1 MPSATL
7 ADSQFVVDEQMG
19 KIGQW
24 LQVSANIGILCG
36 LILVGVQINQATG
49 IVAAQFSTQ
58 NYESTMQSF
67 DVVVGKELVDAWSK
81 AMVNSPDLSDAEL
94 VVIDAYLMRE
104 WLNNTKNQVQVELG
118 YGPGNTDLSLKK
130 WTNQYLVEHRRGT
143 RETGQS
149 PTEVSH
155 DLS

>member
-130 WTNQYLVEHRRGT
+130 WTNQYLVEHTANRVT
-143 RETGQS
+143 
-149 PTEVSH
+149 
-155 DLS
+155 